1 MPDKGGARFL
11 ASAKRICFAVLL
23 RSASIEVAMVAA
35 VKKLLLPF
43 SSKRG
48 VKTVVVLANDG
59 MGDNL
64 YRIPFFAALRERY
77 PARSF
82 RIVAFVLPG
91 MVSVFTRMPFF
102 DEVRR
107 ARLYSHRLLVWPFVD
122 HVRWAL
128 FHHADVWINLVR
140 IRTIGFDFAMRLADP
155 EFSCAYDTAL
165 LSLFLPTEAAFQ
177 QARMDGR
184 YSKLLQS
191 ATSTNHLEDYRTI
204 LRAVSP
210 GSDDPVL
217 PDVNAGF
224 LVEEEFDVG
233 FLGAD
238 YVVFVPGASREY
250 RRWPVDRFME
260 AARSLVA
267 RSERLR
273 IVVVGAEDEIPL
285 GEAIASVC
293 PARVTNLCG
302 RTTLPQLGK
311 VLSRAKF
318 VLSNETGTAHYA
330 AALGVRTICILGG
343 GDFGAYFP
351 MPQRPHVTCLFRK
364 ESCFGCSWICP
375 RVNLRRSVAPC
386 VDAIDVSDVMAV
398 LSRNLTVSD
407 NGNKE
412 LVHGS

>member
-91 MVSVFTRMPFF
+91 MVPMFSRMPFF

-107 ARLYSHRLLVWPFVD
+107 ARLYDHRLLVWPFVD

-128 FHHADVWINLVR
+128 FHHADAWINLVR
-140 IRTIGFDFAMRLADP
+140 IRTIGYDFAMRLADP

-165 LSLFLPTEAAFQ
+165 LSLHLPAEAAFQ
-177 QARMDGR
+177 QTRMDGK
-184 YSKLLQS
+184 YSQLLQS
-191 ATSTNHLEDYRTI
+191 TVSKNHQEDYRTI
-204 LRAVSP
+204 LRALYS
-210 GSDDPVL
+210 GSDVPPL
-217 PDVNAGF
+217 SDVNAGF
-224 LVEEEFDVG
+224 LVEEDFDTG
-233 FLGAD
+233 FLGTD
-238 YVVFVPGASREY
+238 YVVFVPGAASEY
-250 RRWPVDRFME
+250 RRWPVDRFGE
-260 AARSLVA
+260 AARSLLS

-273 IVVVGAEDEIPL
+273 VVVVGTEEEAAL
-285 GEAIASVC
+285 GEAVASVC
-293 PARVTNLCG
+293 PDRVANLCG
-302 RTTLPQLGK
+302 KTTLPRLGK

-343 GDFGAYFP
+343 GDFGSYFP

-364 ESCFGCSWICP
+364 EPCFGCSWICP

-386 VDAIDVSDVMAV
+386 VAAIDVSDVMAV